1 METISAIGFSYEHG
15 GIIVFPTEPFDDSGH
30 TVMMWD
36 EHGGHGAASEEY
48 VRYQIS
54 KHKRLDAEVELE
66 LIAKYNSLH
75 GPDHES
81 WQIQAA
87 PRRRMPWTI
96 WYKARKKQIDAWYSN
111 K

>member
-1 METISAIGFSYEHG
+1 METIPAIGFSYEHG
-15 GIIVFPTEPFDDSGH
+15 NCIAFPTEPFDDSGN
-30 TVMMWD
+30 TMLFWD
-36 EHGGHGAASEEY
+36 ERRGHGRASEEY
-48 VRYQIS
+48 VREQIR
-54 KHKRLDAEVELE
+54 KHKRLDARAELE

-87 PRRRMPWTI
+87 PRRRMPWTT